1 MDKFLY
7 YNDLFNIYKELLTEK
22 EQSIFSDYY
31 EENLSMGEIAE
42 NLSITRSAVGSTIKT
57 VEQKLEKYES
67 CLQIRS
73 KNNKLQAVI
82 EEIKDKEIKGK
93 LEELLN

>member
-7 YNDLFNIYKELLTEK
+7 YNDLFNIYKELLTKK
-22 EQSIFSDYY
+22 EQVIFSDYY

-73 KNNKLQAVI
+73 KNKKLQAVI

>member
-7 YNDLFNIYKELLTEK
+7 YNDLFNIYKELLTKK
-22 EQSIFSDYY
+22 EQVIFSDYY
-31 EENLSMGEIAE
+31 EEYLSMGEIAE

-67 CLQIRS
+67 CLQIRK
-73 KNNKLQAVI
+73 KNKKLQAII
-82 EEIKDKEIKGK
+82 EEIEDKKIKGK

>member
-22 EQSIFSDYY
+22 EQAIFSDYY

-67 CLQIRS
+67 CLQSRS
-73 KNNKLQAVI
+73 KNKKLQAVI

>member
-7 YNDLFNIYKELLTEK
+7 YNDLFNIYKELLTKK
-22 EQSIFSDYY
+22 EQVIFSDYY

-67 CLQIRS
+67 CLQIQS
-73 KNNKLQAVI
+73 KNKKLQAII
-82 EEIKDKEIKGK
+82 EEIEDKKIKGK

>member
-7 YNDLFNIYKELLTEK
+7 YNDLLNIYKTLLTEK
-22 EQSIFSDYY
+22 EQAIFSDYY

-67 CLQIRS
+67 CLQIRN
-73 KNNKLQAVI
+73 KNKKLQAII
-82 EEIKDKEIKGK
+82 EEIEDKKIKGK

>member
-22 EQSIFSDYY
+22 EQAIFSDYY

-73 KNNKLQAVI
+73 KNKKLQAVI
-82 EEIKDKEIKGK
+82 EEIEDKEIKGK